1 MPSVVDTPHAYA
13 LELLGIVNA
22 GLASTAAGSI
32 SRAFVSAG
40 LPAIDC
46 VPQLTVHV
54 AATGTLP
61 TRPLGP
67 LDDGHSRSQG
77 LVRTVTFWVTDARCA
92 PVPGDKGQPPPMD
105 VQQAIARIVDQDV
118 WAMVNAVYQADRAGT
133 LFDGAC
139 SEVFHEGGQ
148 PLDPSGGAL
157 GWILRFRCSIQG
169 TGPIYSLPT

>member
-1 MPSVVDTPHAYA
+1 MPSTVLTPYDYA
-13 LELLGIVNA
+13 LELLAIANN
-22 GLASTAAGSI
+22 GLAATTQGAI

-54 AATGTLP
+54 AGTGSLP

-67 LDDGHSRSQG
+67 LDDGHSRNYG
-77 LVRTVTFWVTDARCA
+77 LVRTVTFWVTVARCA
-92 PVPGDKGQPPPMD
+92 PVPGERGEPPSATA
-105 VQQAIARIVDQDV
+105 QQAIARIVDQDI
-118 WAMVNAVYQADRAGT
+118 WAIVNAIYQRDREGA

-139 SEVFHEGGQ
+139 SEVFHEGGT

-157 GWILRFRCSIQG
+157 GWIIRMRCSIQG
-169 TGPIYSLPT
+169 TGPIYSFT